1 MRIIIQRQKIDKKI
15 KDNYQKDLKNE
26 FKTGLILY
34 KHCVKK
40 KEMLNMKDLKLM
52 KKKGD
57 AQTSKKKF
65 YFRQKEKLHYKKLMN
80 KCTNSRIR

>member
-26 FKTGLILY
+26 FKIGLILY

-40 KEMLNMKDLKLM
+40 K
-52 KKKGD
+52 GD
-57 AQTSKKKF
+57 AKYERFKVDEEE
-65 YFRQKEKLHYKKLMN
+65 RRRIDVEEKILFQAERKIAL
-80 KCTNSRIR
+80 